1 MASLGISRR
10 DFVVLGASTALCW
23 PLGASA
29 QQVTAAR
36 PGVPLIGVLNMQTES
51 SEQARLAAYQR
62 GLQDA
67 GFIVGRNVAI
77 EHRYADGR
85 NDRLATLA
93 AELVQRPIAVLLA
106 NTTPPAIAAK
116 TATTTI
122 PIVFLTGVDPVKVG
136 LVESLNRPGGNVT
149 GVTFLVNLM
158 VSKRLELLSDVVP
171 KTASIGMLADR
182 NNLNADGDIKDT
194 QAAAAAMG
202 RTLQVEKVAGPAEIE
217 PAIVGFVQKGVA
229 GLFIGPNA
237 NFRIWHP
244 QILALAARHSLPTS
258 FSTSDLVTAGGLMSY
273 GPDQLDSYRQ
283 AGELTARI
291 LKGEKPAALPV
302 MQATKFDFALNL
314 RTAKAL
320 GVAISPT
327 MLALATTVIE

>member
-1 MASLGISRR
+1 MTSARTSRR
-10 DFVVLGASTALCW
+10 DFVVLSAGTALCW

-29 QQVTAAR
+29 QQAVR
-36 PGVPLIGVLNMQTES
+36 PGLPLIGVLNMQTEA
-51 SEQARLAAYQR
+51 SEQTRLAAYQR
-62 GLQDA
+62 GLQDG
-67 GFIVGRNVAI
+67 GFVVGRDVAI
-77 EHRYADGR
+77 ENRYADGQ
-85 NDRLATLA
+85 NDRLPGLA
-93 AELVQRPIAVLLA
+93 AELLRRPIAVLMA

-116 TATTTI
+116 AATTTI

-149 GVTFLVNLM
+149 GVTFLVNLV

-171 KTASIGMLADR
+171 KSASIGMLADR
-182 NNLNADGDIKDT
+182 NNLNADGDIRDT
-194 QAAAAAMG
+194 QTAAVAMG
-202 RTLQVEKVAGPAEIE
+202 RTLHVEKVAGPPDIE
-217 PAIVGFVQKGVA
+217 PAIAGFVQKGVA
-229 GLFIGPNA
+229 GLFIAPNA

-258 FSTSDLVTAGGLMSY
+258 FSTSDLVTAGALMSY

-291 LKGEKPAALPV
+291 LKGEKPATLPV
-302 MQATKFDFALNL
+302 MQATKFDFVLNL

-320 GVAISPT
+320 GLAISPT

>member
-106 NTTPPAIAAK
+106 KPPAIAAK

-283 AGELTARI
+283 AGQLTARI
-291 LKGEKPAALPV
+291 LKGEKPATLPV

-320 GVAISPT
+320 GLAISPT